1 MKRGL
6 NLAFLAA
13 LLVAP
18 AAAATLSVEGAVSPA
33 WVERAG
39 TTDRVP
45 LEVGMTLRNQD
56 RVVTGTGSRA
66 LLKLA
71 DGSAVKLGENAVLN
85 LDGLAETRNDRA
97 RRLVT
102 ASLDV
107 ARGAFRFTTG
117 IFSRQAFERDVRI
130 RVATVTAGIR
140 GTDLWGKSDD
150 QRDLVCLL
158 EGRISVSHAQT
169 GEITMAEPLAFFI
182 APRQQAPLPVG
193 KVDAAQIREWA
204 AETELDTVA
213 GGARR
218 GGRFRVDVSTA
229 PDQQAALRDY
239 DAVRRAGYPAVIQSV
254 KGAAAV
260 EYRVRVANLLSE
272 RDAQAVA
279 QKVKALGFANA
290 TVGK

>member
-1 MKRGL
+1 MWLG
-6 NLAFLAA
+6 AF
-13 LLVAP
+13 LVAP
-18 AAAATLSVEGAVSPA
+18 AAAATMAVEGAVSPA

-39 TTDRVP
+39 ATDRVP
-45 LEVGMTLRNQD
+45 LEVGMTLQNQD

-85 LDGLAETRNDRA
+85 LDGLAEKQDGGA
-97 RRLVT
+97 RKLVT

-117 IFSRQAFERDVRI
+117 VFSKLAFERDVRI

-158 EGRISVSHAQT
+158 EGRISVNHAQG
-169 GEITMAEPLAFFI
+169 GEVTLSEPLAFFI
-182 APRQQAPLPVG
+182 APREQPPLPVG
-193 KVDAAQIREWA
+193 KVDAAQMRVWA
-204 AETELDTVA
+204 EETELDAVA

-218 GGRFRVDVSTA
+218 GGRLRVHVSTA
-229 PDQQAALRDY
+229 ADQRLALRDY
-239 DAVRRAGYPAVIQSV
+239 DTLRRAGYPAVIQPV
-254 KGAAAV
+254 KGEAGV
-260 EYRVRVANLLSE
+260 EYRVRIGNLGSE

-279 QKVKALGFANA
+279 EKARALGFSGAA
-290 TVGK
+290 VGK

>member
-1 MKRGL
+1 VKPGSSL
-6 NLAFLAA
+6 IFLAA
-13 LLVAP
+13 LLMAPVAG
-18 AAAATLSVEGAVSPA
+18 ATLSVEGAVSPA

-39 TTDRVP
+39 SAERVP

-56 RVVTGTGSRA
+56 RVVTGAGSRA

-71 DGSAVKLGENAVLN
+71 DGSAVKLGENATVN
-85 LDGLAETRNDRA
+85 LDGLAEKQGGRA
-97 RRLVT
+97 RKLVT

-117 IFSRQAFERDVRI
+117 VFSRQAFERDVRI

-169 GEITMAEPLAFFI
+169 GEITMSEPLAFFV

-193 KVDAAQIREWA
+193 KADVAQMQQWA
-204 AETELDTVA
+204 AETELGTVA

-218 GGRFRVDVSTA
+218 GGRFRVEVSTA

-239 DAVRRAGYPAVIQSV
+239 DVVRRAGYPAAIQPV
-254 KGAAAV
+254 KSAAAV
-260 EYRVRVANLLSE
+260 EYRVRIVNLLSE

-279 QKVKALGFANA
+279 EKVKALGLANA
-290 TVGK
+290 AVGR

>member
-1 MKRGL
+1 L
-6 NLAFLAA
+6 NLTFLAA

-169 GEITMAEPLAFFI
+169 GEITMSEPLAFFI

-193 KVDAAQIREWA
+193 KVDEAQIREWA

-218 GGRFRVDVSTA
+218 GGRFRVQVSTA

-239 DAVRRAGYPAVIQSV
+239 DAVRRAGYPAVIQPV
-254 KGAAAV
+254 KGAAGV
-260 EYRVRVANLLSE
+260 EYRVRVVNLLSE
-272 RDAQAVA
+272 RDAQAVTE
-279 QKVKALGFANA
+279 KVRALGLAGA